1 MPADSRDGPLAGPEL
16 VIGLVAAIGTP
27 IERAVTLV
35 EDVMKKHGYNAKT
48 LRLSG
53 YTDYFDL
60 QSAPA
65 GGSSEPERVKNAI
78 SRGSEVRR
86 TTGRNDILALAAMA
100 EIRSASVR
108 GNGKAHILRQLKHP
122 EEVHLLRRVY
132 NDRFLAIGFYMP
144 RSERIDHLVGSG
156 YRKDQAEEMIET
168 DYFEGLK
175 SGQRFRD
182 TFHLSDVFIR
192 IKSKDGDD
200 CRLELDRFFSLL
212 MGTSIITPRIEEFGM
227 FQAYGAALRSGQMG
241 RQVGA
246 SILSDIGDII
256 SVGTNEVPR
265 AFGGGYW
272 EAGARDEPDERD
284 HKKGYDSNDKVKKE
298 ITKDIVEKLQNQNL
312 LPTPVSD
319 PEAEQKTYE
328 ILEES
333 MLGSLIEFGRA
344 VHAEADALAAAAR
357 MGKSTRHADLFCTT
371 FPCHLCAK
379 QIISSGIRT
388 VTFIE
393 PYPKSRA
400 AELHADAIVIEE
412 DDTKRVFFKPFVGIA
427 PRRYEQLFSMVD
439 REGKIIERKDAD
451 GYVEKNLFYPRIQ
464 KLEDDVIYRR
474 EREEVDELSNIS
486 TW

>member
-1 MPADSRDGPLAGPEL
+1 MPADSSHGPCAGPEL

-27 IERAVTLV
+27 IDRAVALV
-35 EDVMKKHGYNAKT
+35 EDVMKEHGYTAKT

-60 QSAPA
+60 ESAPA
-65 GGSSEPERVKNAI
+65 GGGSEPERVKNAI

-86 TTGRNDILALAAMA
+86 TTGRNDILALAAIA

-144 RSERIDHLVGSG
+144 RSERVNHLVGNG
-156 YRKDQAEEMIET
+156 YRKEEADEMIET
-168 DYFEGLK
+168 DYYEGLK

-192 IKSKDGDD
+192 ISSGEGDE
-200 CRLELDRFFSLL
+200 CKAELDRFFSLL
-212 MGTSIITPRIEEFGM
+212 MGTSITTPRVEEFGM

-256 SVGTNEVPR
+256 SVGTNEVPQ

-272 EAGARDEPDERD
+272 EEGRQDRPDKRD
-284 HKKGYDSNDKVKKE
+284 HKIGYDSNDIVKRE
-298 ITKDIVEKLQNQNL
+298 ITKEIVEKLQEQNL
-312 LPTPVSD
+312 LPIFARS
-319 PEAEQKTYE
+319 PELERKAYE

-333 MLGSLIEFGRA
+333 TLGSLIEFGRA
-344 VHAEADALAAAAR
+344 VHAEADALAGAAR
-357 MGKSTRHADLFCTT
+357 MGKSTRYADLFCTT

-379 QIISSGIRT
+379 QIISSGIKS

-400 AELHADAIVIEE
+400 EDLHEDAIAIEE
-412 DDTKRVFFKPFVGIA
+412 DDPDKVCFKPFVGAA
-427 PRRYEQLFSMVD
+427 PRRYEQVFSMVD
-439 REGKIIERKDAD
+439 QEGKVMERKDSD
-451 GYVEKNLFYPRIQ
+451 GYTEKNLFYPRIQ

-474 EREEVDELSNIS
+474 EQEEVDDLANIS
-486 TW
+486 M

>member
-1 MPADSRDGPLAGPEL
+1 MSADPCDGPLAGPEL

-35 EDVMKKHGYNAKT
+35 EDVMKEHGYTAKT

-53 YTDYFDL
+53 YTDYFNL

-65 GGSSEPERVKNAI
+65 GGGSEPERVKNAI

-86 TTGRNDILALAAMA
+86 TTGRNEILALTAMA
-100 EIRSASVR
+100 EIRRAPVR

-144 RSERIDHLVGSG
+144 RSERINHLVGNG
-156 YRKDQAEEMIET
+156 YRREEAEEMIET
-168 DYFEGLK
+168 DYYEGLK

-192 IKSKDGDD
+192 IKSEEGDE
-200 CRLELDRFFSLL
+200 CKSELNRFFSLL

-227 FQAYGAALRSGQMG
+227 FQAYGAALRSSQMG

-256 SVGTNEVPR
+256 SVGTNEVPQ

-272 EAGARDEPDERD
+272 GEGRQGRPDGRD
-284 HKKGYDSNDKVKKE
+284 HKIGYDSNDRVKRE
-298 ITKDIVEKLQNQNL
+298 ITKDIVEKLQDENL
-312 LPTPVSD
+312 LPEFD
-319 PEAEQKTYE
+319 HNPEEERKAYE

-344 VHAEADALAAAAR
+344 VHAESDALAAAAR
-357 MGKSTRHADLFCTT
+357 MGKSTRYADLFCTT

-379 QIISSGIRT
+379 QIISSGIKS

-400 AELHADAIVIEE
+400 EELHEDAVVIEE
-412 DDTKRVFFKPFVGIA
+412 DDPEKVCFKPFVGVA

-439 REGKIIERKDAD
+439 QEGKIIERKDGD
-451 GYVEKNLFYPRIQ
+451 GYTEKNLFHPRIQ
-464 KLEDDVIYRR
+464 KLEEDVIYRR
-474 EREEVDELSNIS
+474 EQEEVDDLSNIS
-486 TW
+486 T

>member
-1 MPADSRDGPLAGPEL
+1 MPEDSSDGPLVGPEL

-35 EDVMKKHGYNAKT
+35 EDVMKEHGYASNS

-53 YTDYFDL
+53 YTDYFNL

-65 GGSSEPERVKNAI
+65 GGDSEPERVKNAI

-86 TTGRNDILALAAMA
+86 TTGRNVILALAAMA
-100 EIRSASVR
+100 EICSTSVR

-144 RSERIDHLVGSG
+144 RSERINHLVGNG
-156 YRKDQAEEMIET
+156 YRREEAEKMIET
-168 DYFEGLK
+168 DYYEGLK

-192 IKSKDGDD
+192 IKSEEGDH
-200 CRLELDRFFSLL
+200 CESELNRFFSLL
-212 MGTSIITPRIEEFGM
+212 MGTDIITPRIEEFGM
-227 FQAYGAALRSGQMG
+227 FQAYGAALRSSQMG

-256 SVGTNEVPR
+256 SVGTNEVPQ
-265 AFGGGYW
+265 AGGGGYW
-272 EAGARDEPDERD
+272 GEGKQGKSDGRD
-284 HKKGYDSNDKVKKE
+284 HIRGYDSNDRVKRE
-298 ITKDIVEKLQNQNL
+298 ITRDIVEKLQSRNL
-312 LPTPVSD
+312 LPEFD
-319 PEAEQKTYE
+319 QNPEVELKAYE

-344 VHAEADALAAAAR
+344 VHAESDALAAAAR
-357 MGKSTRHADLFCTT
+357 MGKSTRNADLFCTT

-379 QIISSGIRT
+379 QIISSGIRS

-400 AELHADAIVIEE
+400 EELHEDAVAIEE
-412 DDTKRVFFKPFVGIA
+412 DDPEKVCFKPYVGVA

-439 REGKIIERKDAD
+439 QEGKVIERKGGD
-451 GYVEKNLFYPRIQ
+451 GYTEKNLFHPRIQ
-464 KLEDDVIYRR
+464 KLEEDVIYRR
-474 EREEVDELSNIS
+474 EQEEVDDLSNIS
-486 TW
+486 T